1 MVDVLA
7 HVPGTVSKIEKQ
19 VGDVVARGDV
29 LVVLECMKMQMQV
42 EAPVPGW
49 VAEVRCYEGQAT
61 SEGDVLMVLG

>member
-1 MVDVLA
+1 
-7 HVPGTVSKIEKQ
+7 
-19 VGDVVARGDV
+19 
-29 LVVLECMKMQMQV
+29 VLECMKMQMQV